1 MTAGWE
7 KALERA
13 DDDLEAASQLFRSGH
28 FAQACSRAYFAAFTS
43 ASGALLR
50 LGETRSKHAG
60 ILSAFNE
67 FLVKRGDFDPEVAKQ
82 LRWLFDLRNRADYQ
96 WDPLTK
102 EEAGEAL
109 ATARRFVGAVR
120 VWMDRGIA

>member
-60 ILSAFNE
+60 IL
-67 FLVKRGDFDPEVAKQ
+67 Q

-109 ATARRFVGAVR
+109 AGARRCVGAVR